1 MGDLQFAEAVS
12 RQTEQGAQ
20 SGVSVTGGKSMI
32 LRWFL
37 SPQIVETVRVYRENK
52 AIRQAEKSDTRE
64 LSGEQLIEELR
75 RRGW

>member
-1 MGDLQFAEAVS
+1 MKLF
-12 RQTEQGAQ
+12 
-20 SGVSVTGGKSMI
+20 
-32 LRWFL
+32 WFL
-37 SPQIVETVRVYRENK
+37 STQILEVRDTYRENK